1 MIQAVGCSFL
11 SPFAKTCV
19 LDFPVYDTKRRK
31 ADLAKDNSNSDAQ
44 ILHIF
49 YERRLSYAS
58 AHVCWLENTQRFGK
72 NSWLLKGLQ
81 VGASKLVFLLR
92 FHGGATQVTCANTKP
107 WFSKCG
113 VNNRL

>member
-44 ILHIF
+44 ISHIF
-49 YERRLSYAS
+49 YEPRLSYAS
-58 AHVCWLENTQRFGK
+58 APVSYTHLTLPTIYSV
-72 NSWLLKGLQ
+72 
-81 VGASKLVFLLR
+81 
-92 FHGGATQVTCANTKP
+92 
-107 WFSKCG
+107 
-113 VNNRL
+113 

>member
-1 MIQAVGCSFL
+1 MIQAVDCSFL

-31 ADLAKDNSNSDAQ
+31 ADLAKDNSNGDAQ

-49 YERRLSYAS
+49 YEPRLSYAF
-58 AHVCWLENTQRFGK
+58 AHVFWLENNLWFGK

-81 VGASKLVFLLR
+81 VGAPKLIFIALSWGCYAGDMRQYQTMVFKMR
-92 FHGGATQVTCANTKP
+92 
-107 WFSKCG
+107 
-113 VNNRL
+113 R

>member
-1 MIQAVGCSFL
+1 MIQAVCCPFL

-49 YERRLSYAS
+49 YEPRPSYAS
-58 AHVCWLENTQRFGK
+58 ALVCWLENTKRFGK
-72 NSWLLKGLQ
+72 KSWLLKGLQ
-81 VGASKLVFLLR
+81 VGASKLIFIALSWGCHAGDLR
-92 FHGGATQVTCANTKP
+92 QYHAILFKM
-107 WFSKCG
+107 
-113 VNNRL
+113 RR

>member
-49 YERRLSYAS
+49 YEPRLSYAF
-58 AHVCWLENTQRFGK
+58 AHVFWLEITLRFGR

-81 VGASKLVFLLR
+81 VGASKLIFIALSWGCHAGDLRQYQTMVFKMR
-92 FHGGATQVTCANTKP
+92 
-107 WFSKCG
+107 
-113 VNNRL
+113 R

>member
-49 YERRLSYAS
+49 L
-58 AHVCWLENTQRFGK
+58 
-72 NSWLLKGLQ
+72 
-81 VGASKLVFLLR
+81 
-92 FHGGATQVTCANTKP
+92 
-107 WFSKCG
+107 
-113 VNNRL
+113 

>member
-49 YERRLSYAS
+49 YEPRLSYAS
-58 AHVCWLENTQRFGK
+58 APMRLRMSVG
-72 NSWLLKGLQ
+72 LKI
-81 VGASKLVFLLR
+81 ASGSARTAGF
-92 FHGGATQVTCANTKP
+92 
-107 WFSKCG
+107 
-113 VNNRL
+113 

>member
-49 YERRLSYAS
+49 MNHAFPMRLRMSVGLKIPSGS
-58 AHVCWLENTQRFGK
+58 ARTAGF
-72 NSWLLKGLQ
+72 
-81 VGASKLVFLLR
+81 
-92 FHGGATQVTCANTKP
+92 
-107 WFSKCG
+107 
-113 VNNRL
+113 